1 MMNHIITVGLFDQ
14 DTHKQEHGKSY
25 YIETVIDA
33 INRHHFCATLETEG
47 IYGIYQHMDGTRI
60 CEPSIRFNVAGVT
73 RAEILPLVRELRAA
87 LNQESIMLESEE
99 KNIVFVDAEYKD
111 E

>member
-1 MMNHIITVGLFDQ
+1 MMNHIVTVGLFDK
-14 DTHKQEHGKSY
+14 DSHKMEREKSY
-25 YIETVIDA
+25 YVETVIDA

-60 CEPSIRFNVAGVT
+60 CEPSIRFNVAGVS
-73 RAEILPLVRELRAA
+73 RAEILVLVKELRAE
-87 LNQESIMLESEE
+87 LNQESVMLESEE
-99 KNIVFVDAEYKD
+99 KNITFVDAEYID

>member
-14 DTHKQEHGKSY
+14 DSHKQEREKSY

-33 INRHHFCATLETEG
+33 INRYRFCATLETEG
-47 IYGIYQHMDGTRI
+47 IYGVYQHKDGTRI
-60 CEPSIRFNVAGVT
+60 VEPSIRFQVAGVK
-73 RAEILPLVRELRAA
+73 RAEILELVKELRAL
-87 LNQESIMLESEE
+87 LNQESVMLESEE
-99 KNIVFVDAEYKD
+99 KNITFVDAEYKD